1 MNRKYLVLF
10 PLGLPLILCLC
21 YHGAVKN
28 DRLAYVGSTLVTQQ
42 DADAFG
48 TVARFYPT
56 PPQKFSL
63 GARPTVS
70 GLVET
75 EAIYRHARG
84 KLGSFMLQQSLG
96 WKWKERYY
104 TSVLFT
110 QDILQMNLGFTDEQ
124 LQKYYTH
131 HPAEFTNAPHP
142 DSTGKKPAPAVIP
155 FNEAKRMVAEK
166 MFQAAYRPDSE
177 FMKSFPL
184 KDTAAL
190 KRQWLK
196 YVHEDGPVLF
206 QRIYYREKYGR
217 SIPDS
222 LKDFCGPGKIISQND
237 VDLIL
242 SWLPAE
248 RRDVYKKNPQELRNL
263 ALWLVRWK
271 LFSEKASDLGLASKP
286 IARNVLKWAWRFEL
300 AQNFITQS
308 IAPEA
313 QKGVTIDTAMARY
326 SFLDEI
332 NLPATSDTA
341 RFNSHLA
348 KLIEREVNVKF
359 DSLIYEVRRTE
370 GIRFLKNEWKDEL
383 VNDPAKLLRRADSLR
398 DTGNVAEAQNVYRTL
413 VDNFFFAKEGRK
425 AILEL
430 AKMKTEQQMY
440 NDAIKDYRR
449 ALVVDADQ
457 SKVCNTMFMIGFI
470 YDEYLN
476 KPEMA
481 EVNYKWV
488 LKNAPDCE
496 LIDDAE
502 FMMLHLGE
510 QMASVDE
517 LQAEVKRQGKKV
529 AGEAGAEGDSSNLK
543 GAMVQGKQKK
553 I

>member
-1 MNRKYLVLF
+1 MNHKYLLLLPF
-10 PLGLPLILCLC
+10 GIPLMLCLC

-48 TVARFYPT
+48 TAARFYPT
-56 PPQKFSL
+56 PPVEFSL
-63 GARPTVS
+63 GTRPTVS
-70 GLVET
+70 ALVET
-75 EAIYRHARG
+75 EAIYRHEHG
-84 KLGSFMLQQSLG
+84 KLGSFELQHSLG

-104 TSVLFT
+104 TAILF
-110 QDILQMNLGFTDEQ
+110 QQEILQPNLGFTDDQ
-124 LQKYYTH
+124 LRKYYTN
-131 HPAEFTNAPHP
+131 HPMEFSNTPPSN
-142 DSTGKKPAPAVIP
+142 STGKKPAAVVQP
-155 FNEAKRMVAEK
+155 FDEAKPMVAEK
-166 MFQAAYRPDSE
+166 MFQAFHQPDSE
-177 FMKSFPL
+177 FLKTFPL
-184 KDTAAL
+184 KDTEAIR
-190 KRQWLK
+190 RQWLK
-196 YVHEDGPVLF
+196 YVHEEGGPVVF

-217 SIPDS
+217 SLPDS
-222 LKDFCGPGKIISQND
+222 LNDFCGPGKIISQQD

-242 SWLPAE
+242 SWLPAD
-248 RRDVYKKNPQELRNL
+248 RREVYKKNPQELRNL

-271 LFSEKASDLGLASKP
+271 LFSDKASDMGFSTTP
-286 IARNVLKWAWRFEL
+286 TVRNVLKWAWRFEL
-300 AQNFITQS
+300 AQKFITES
-308 IAPEA
+308 IVPQAK
-313 QKGVTIDTAMARY
+313 KGVTIDTAMARY

-332 NLPATSDTA
+332 NLPAASDTA
-341 RFNSHLA
+341 RFNDHCA

-359 DSLIYEVRRTE
+359 DSLIYELRRTE
-370 GIRFLKNEWKDEL
+370 DIRFLKNEWKDDL
-383 VNDPAKLLRRADSLR
+383 VSDPAKLLRRADSLR
-398 DTGNVAEAQNVYRTL
+398 DTGNVAEAQNTYRTL

-440 NDAIKDYRR
+440 TDAIKDYRR
-449 ALVVDADQ
+449 ALVVDADR

-476 KPEMA
+476 KPDMA

-529 AGEAGAEGDSSNLK
+529 EAGAGGDSSGLK
-543 GAMVQGKQKK
+543 VEMMQGKQKR

>member
-1 MNRKYLVLF
+1 
-10 PLGLPLILCLC
+10 
-21 YHGAVKN
+21 
-28 DRLAYVGSTLVTQQ
+28 
-42 DADAFG
+42 
-48 TVARFYPT
+48 
-56 PPQKFSL
+56 
-63 GARPTVS
+63 
-70 GLVET
+70 
-75 EAIYRHARG
+75 
-84 KLGSFMLQQSLG
+84 
-96 WKWKERYY
+96 
-104 TSVLFT
+104 
-110 QDILQMNLGFTDEQ
+110 
-124 LQKYYTH
+124 
-131 HPAEFTNAPHP
+131 
-142 DSTGKKPAPAVIP
+142 
-155 FNEAKRMVAEK
+155 MVAEK
-166 MFQAAYRPDSE
+166 MFQALHPPDSE
-177 FMKSFPL
+177 FLQTFPL
-184 KDTAAL
+184 KDTEAI

-196 YVHEDGPVLF
+196 YVHEEGGPAVF

-217 SIPDS
+217 SLPDS
-222 LKDFCGPGKIISQND
+222 LNDFCGPGKIISQQD

-242 SWLPAE
+242 SWLPAD
-248 RRDVYKKNPQELRNL
+248 RREVYKKNPQELRNL

-271 LFSEKASDLGLASKP
+271 LFSDKASDIGLSSTP
-286 IARNVLKWAWRFEL
+286 IVRNVLKWAWRFEL
-300 AQNFITQS
+300 AQKFITES
-308 IAPEA
+308 IVPQAK
-313 QKGVTIDTAMARY
+313 KGVTIDTAMARY

-332 NLPATSDTA
+332 NLPAASDTA
-341 RFNSHLA
+341 RFNGHCA

-359 DSLIYEVRRTE
+359 DSLIYELRRTE
-370 GIRFLKNEWKDEL
+370 DIRFLKNEWKDDL

-398 DTGNVAEAQNVYRTL
+398 DTGNVAEAQNTYRTL

-440 NDAIKDYRR
+440 TDAIKDYRR
-449 ALVVDADQ
+449 ALVVDADR

-476 KPEMA
+476 KPDMA

-529 AGEAGAEGDSSNLK
+529 EAGAGGDSSGLK
-543 GAMVQGKQKK
+543 VEMMQGKQKK

>member
-1 MNRKYLVLF
+1 
-10 PLGLPLILCLC
+10 
-21 YHGAVKN
+21 
-28 DRLAYVGSTLVTQQ
+28 
-42 DADAFG
+42 
-48 TVARFYPT
+48 
-56 PPQKFSL
+56 
-63 GARPTVS
+63 
-70 GLVET
+70 
-75 EAIYRHARG
+75 
-84 KLGSFMLQQSLG
+84 
-96 WKWKERYY
+96 
-104 TSVLFT
+104 
-110 QDILQMNLGFTDEQ
+110 
-124 LQKYYTH
+124 
-131 HPAEFTNAPHP
+131 
-142 DSTGKKPAPAVIP
+142 
-155 FNEAKRMVAEK
+155 
-166 MFQAAYRPDSE
+166 
-177 FMKSFPL
+177 
-184 KDTAAL
+184 
-190 KRQWLK
+190 
-196 YVHEDGPVLF
+196 
-206 QRIYYREKYGR
+206 
-217 SIPDS
+217 
-222 LKDFCGPGKIISQND
+222 
-237 VDLIL
+237 
-242 SWLPAE
+242 
-248 RRDVYKKNPQELRNL
+248 
-263 ALWLVRWK
+263 
-271 LFSEKASDLGLASKP
+271 
-286 IARNVLKWAWRFEL
+286 VLKWAWRFEL

-308 IAPEA
+308 IVPEA

-332 NLPATSDTA
+332 NLPEASDTA

-348 KLIEREVNVKF
+348 RLTEREVNVKF

-370 GIRFLKNEWKDEL
+370 GIRFLKNEWKDDL
-383 VNDPAKLLRRADSLR
+383 VNDPVKLLRRADSLR

-430 AKMKTEQQMY
+430 AKIKTEQQMY
-440 NDAIKDYRR
+440 TDAIKDYRR

-476 KPEMA
+476 RPEMA

-529 AGEAGAEGDSSNLK
+529 ENGAGDDSSNLK
-543 GAMVQGKQKK
+543 GDMMQGKQKK